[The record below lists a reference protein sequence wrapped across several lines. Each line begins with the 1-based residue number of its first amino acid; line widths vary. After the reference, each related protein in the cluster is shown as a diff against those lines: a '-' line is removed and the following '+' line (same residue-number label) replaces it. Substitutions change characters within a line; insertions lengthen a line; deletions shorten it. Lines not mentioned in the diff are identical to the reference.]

1 MQKKGIS
8 AHMTVLQTDSTSQNH
23 HPRHKTADDA
33 QAQTCCLH
41 WCCHACGTAR
51 TRPATCCCRAT
62 AYDLTRAW
70 LLLGYDAT
78 TARGNIPCEAQRG
91 LPNHDLPLRVLR
103 DQLVGDVDWSASL
116 GQRLAVHSNSA
127 LDACDGP
134 WERGDGED
142 GQLRD
147 WSRRGGNA
155 RGVGSKGVDHCD
167 FAGAAG
173 AGFDGLRALDSALE
187 VAVVAF
193 SLPDFL
199 VLLLDDDCGGSRDL
213 AWLR

>member
-1 MQKKGIS
+1 MQQKGIS
-8 AHMTVLQTDSTSQNH
+8 AHMTVLQIDPISQNH
-23 HPRHKTADDA
+23 HTRHKTTDDA
-33 QAQTCCLH
+33 QAQTCRLH
-41 WCCHACGTAR
+41 RCRNACGTAR
-51 TRPATCCCRAT
+51 TRPTPCRRRA
-62 AYDLTRAW
+62 AARDLTGAR
-70 LLLGYDAT
+70 LLLGNDAT

-103 DQLVGDVDWSASL
+103 DQLIGDVDRSASL
-116 GQRLAVHSNSA
+116 GQRLAVYSDSA

-134 WERGDGED
+134 GERGDGED
-142 GQLRD
+142 GQLGD
-147 WSRRGGNA
+147 WSRGGRDA
-155 RGVGSKGVDHCD
+155 RGVGSEGVDHCD
-167 FAGAAG
+167 FAGAGG

-187 VAVVAF
+187 VVMVAF